1 MRRRFSAWASAAI
14 LCGVAGGSLGGQ
26 TPAPRR
32 EYSLTGTV
40 IGLDAEPIGKAEVS
54 ITEAGQTSARR
65 LLTDTLGH
73 FSAQGLGS
81 PSLIVRVRAFGYS
94 PRATSVVIPESR
106 SQSAVTISLEPLAAE
121 LAEADITAAGA
132 NADRKLTE
140 YYARKSNSH
149 FAHFIDGD
157 DIARR
162 KPQFVSEMTRTI
174 PGVML
179 TGFGRVGNVLTI
191 RGCAP
196 LVWVDGVRMP
206 GAQLDDVAA
215 PDDVAGIE
223 IYNSFAGIPARY
235 FDRSATCGTIL
246 VWLKS

>member
-1 MRRRFSAWASAAI
+1 VRRLSTWTSAAI
-14 LCGVAGGSLGGQ
+14 LCGLAVSFVGGQ
-26 TPAPRR
+26 ASARR
-32 EYSLTGTV
+32 EYSVTGTV
-40 IGLDAEPIGKAEVS
+40 IGIDAAPVGKAEVS
-54 ITEAGQTSARR
+54 ITEAGQTSAHR
-65 LLTDTLGH
+65 LQTDTLGH
-73 FSAQGLGS
+73 FSAAGLTS
-81 PSLIVRVRAFGYS
+81 SSLVIRVRAFGYT
-94 PRATSVVIPESR
+94 PRATSVVIAESR
-106 SQSAVTISLEPLAAE
+106 NQTSVTISLEPLATE

-132 NADRKLTE
+132 DADRKLTE

-149 FAHFIDGD
+149 FAHFIDAE
-157 DIARR
+157 DIAHR
-162 KPQFVSEMTRTI
+162 KPQFTSEMTRTI
-174 PGVML
+174 PGVAL

-206 GAQLDDVAA
+206 GAQLDDVAP
-215 PDDVAGIE
+215 PDDVARIE